1 MSTGH
6 VATLRAKGYR
16 VTRPRQAIVEHLRRV
31 GGPQSAGEIKA
42 GLRARRVRV
51 DLVTI
56 YRTMGVLKR
65 LGLVTPMS
73 LREGETSYELVEHG
87 RHHHH
92 VVCRQCG
99 DMSHLE
105 TCPLERV
112 RASVERS
119 TGFRIDEHA
128 LEFFGLCARCR

>member
-1 MSTGH
+1 MDTAH
-6 VATLRAKGYR
+6 VATLKEKGYR
-16 VTRPRQAIVEHLRRV
+16 VTRTRQAIVEHLRRV
-31 GGPQSAGEIKA
+31 GAPQSAAEIR
-42 GLRARRVRV
+42 LTLEARRVRV

-56 YRTMGVLKR
+56 YRTLAVLKR
-65 LGLVTPMS
+65 LGLVAPVT

-92 VVCRQCG
+92 VVCRRCG

-105 TCPLERV
+105 ACPLTKLK
-112 RASVERS
+112 ASVERS
-119 TGFRIDEHA
+119 TGFQIDEHA